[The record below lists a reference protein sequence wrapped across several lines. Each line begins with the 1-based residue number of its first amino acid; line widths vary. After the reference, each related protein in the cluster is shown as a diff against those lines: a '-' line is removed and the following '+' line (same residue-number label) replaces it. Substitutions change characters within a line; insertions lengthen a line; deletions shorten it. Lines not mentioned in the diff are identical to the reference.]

1 MSKRRKKWHECNV
14 VQAGESAVHLWQ
26 FHASERRFALKSE
39 TAETEG
45 KPLSKKAVHKTWRN
59 LLQPKLNI
67 AWLPESRAFLR
78 TLQMPE
84 CEAAELRQ
92 MLEFQLEKVSP
103 LPVGQIVWSYETIPS
118 AEEGQITALVI
129 LAEAAAVETHL
140 EELESAGYQPDRL
153 EVPWCHELLTL
164 DFRAD
169 QLWIRLGKQ
178 GESVVALSAW
188 ILNQTLRHA
197 AIARLPNTEEGR
209 QSLAKQLERTAW
221 TGEME
226 GWLRRL
232 PPAKLCLSPEC
243 DEQQWGDAL
252 QFWPTK
258 PAQTQAAPP
267 PQELAVLSARRA
279 VRRESRAD
287 LLPEARRTRYRQQHT
302 DRMWMKGIGAAIL
315 LYAFGVIVY
324 LAVLEWT
331 RRESDQLQAQA
342 RTTALAYTN
351 VLKLQAKVEVLQ
363 EQMDLKF
370 SALDCL
376 REVSKALPAELTL
389 DDFNFT
395 GRALTI
401 HGTVSAA
408 DSDKVAE
415 YHRALVDAQ
424 AGESKLFRFVSA
436 PNTRLSPGRG
446 AAGKF
451 RWDFECEL
459 ERTGL

>member
-1 MSKRRKKWHECNV
+1 MSKRKKKWHECNV
-14 VQAGESAVHLWQ
+14 AQAGESAIHLWQ

-39 TAETEG
+39 ITETKG
-45 KPLSKKAVHKTWRN
+45 NHLSKKAVHKTWRN
-59 LLQPKLNI
+59 LIQPKLNI
-67 AWLPESRAFLR
+67 AWLPENQAFLR
-78 TLQMPE
+78 TLPMPE
-84 CEAAELRQ
+84 CEAEELRQ

-103 LPVGQIVWSYETIPS
+103 LPVGQIVWSYETLPA

-129 LAEAAAVETHL
+129 VAEAAAIETHL

-153 EVPWCHELLTL
+153 EVSWCHQLLTL
-164 DFRAD
+164 DLSAD

-178 GESVVALSAW
+178 GENVVALSAW
-188 ILNQTLRHA
+188 VLNQTLRHA
-197 AIARLPNTEEGR
+197 AIARLPDTEEGR
-209 QSLAKQLERTAW
+209 QSLAKQLEQTAW

-226 GWLRRL
+226 GWLSRL
-232 PPAKLCLSPEC
+232 PPINLCLSPEC
-243 DEQQWGDAL
+243 AGQWGDSS
-252 QFWPTK
+252 QFWPAR
-258 PAQTQAAPP
+258 PAQTQTAPSP
-267 PQELAVLSARRA
+267 RGLAVLSARRA
-279 VRRESRAD
+279 VRGESQAD

-315 LYAFGVIVY
+315 LYVFGVIVY

-342 RTTALAYTN
+342 RTTALTYTN

-370 SALDCL
+370 SALECL
-376 REVSKALPAELTL
+376 RVVSERLPAELTL
-389 DDFNFT
+389 SDFNFT

-424 AGESKLFRFVSA
+424 SGESRLFRFVSA
-436 PNTRLSPGRG
+436 PNTRLLPGQG
-446 AAGKF
+446 AAGNF

>member
-1 MSKRRKKWHECNV
+1 MSKRKKKWHECNI
-14 VQAGESAVHLWQ
+14 VQAEESAIHLWQ

-39 TAETEG
+39 IAETKG

-59 LLQPKLNI
+59 LIQPKLNI
-67 AWLPESRAFLR
+67 AWLPEDRAFLR
-78 TLQMPE
+78 AIPMPE
-84 CEAAELRQ
+84 CEAEELRQ

-103 LPVGQIVWSYETIPS
+103 LPVGQIVWSYETLPA
-118 AEEGQITALVI
+118 AEEGQITALIIV
-129 LAEAAAVETHL
+129 AEAAAIETHL

-164 DFRAD
+164 DLGAD
-169 QLWIRLGKQ
+169 QLWIRLGKR

-188 ILNQTLRHA
+188 VLDQALRHA
-197 AIARLPNTEEGR
+197 AIARLPDTEEGR

-226 GWLRRL
+226 GWLSR
-232 PPAKLCLSPEC
+232 PPPINLCRSPEC
-243 DEQQWGDAL
+243 DGQWSEAL
-252 QFWPTK
+252 QFWPTSL
-258 PAQTQAAPP
+258 AQTQAAPP
-267 PQELAVLSARRA
+267 RKLAVLSAQRA
-279 VRRESRAD
+279 IRGESQAD
-287 LLPEARRTRYRQQHT
+287 LLPETRRTRYRQQHT

-315 LYAFGVIVY
+315 LYVFGVIVY

-342 RTTALAYTN
+342 QTTALAYTN

-370 SALDCL
+370 SALECL
-376 REVSKALPAELTL
+376 RVVSEKLPAELTL
-389 DDFNFT
+389 ADFNFT
-395 GRALTI
+395 GKSLTI

-424 AGESKLFRFVSA
+424 AGEAKLFRSVSA
-436 PNTRLSPGRG
+436 PNTRSSPGRNASG
-446 AAGKF
+446 NF

>member
-1 MSKRRKKWHECNV
+1 MSKRKKKWHECNV
-14 VQAGESAVHLWQ
+14 AQAGESAVHLWQ
-26 FHASERRFALKSE
+26 FHASERRFAIKSE
-39 TAETEG
+39 ITEAKG
-45 KPLSKKAVHKTWRN
+45 KALSKKAVHKTWRN
-59 LLQPKLNI
+59 LIQPKLNI
-67 AWLPESRAFLR
+67 AWLPEDRVFLR

-118 AEEGQITALVI
+118 AEEGQITALAIV
-129 LAEAAAVETHL
+129 AEAAAVETHL
-140 EELESAGYQPDRL
+140 EELEGAGYQPDRL

-164 DFRAD
+164 DFGAD

-178 GESVVALSAW
+178 GEGVVVLSAW

-197 AIARLPNTEEGR
+197 ALARLPDTEEGR

-226 GWLRRL
+226 GWLRRW
-232 PPAKLCLSPEC
+232 PPINLRRPPEC
-243 DEQQWGDAL
+243 DGGWSDAL
-252 QFWPTK
+252 QFWPAS
-258 PAQTQAAPP
+258 PAQMQSAPP
-267 PQELAVLSARRA
+267 PRELAVLSAQRA
-279 VRRESRAD
+279 VRGESQAN
-287 LLPEARRTRYRQQHT
+287 LLPETRRTRYRQQHV
-302 DRMWMKGIGAAIL
+302 DRMWMRGIGGAIL

-370 SALDCL
+370 SALECL
-376 REVSKALPAELTL
+376 LEVSKALPAELTL
-389 DDFNFT
+389 ADFNFT
-395 GRALTI
+395 GKTLTI
-401 HGTVSAA
+401 HGTVPAT

-415 YHRALVDAQ
+415 YHRALVNAQ
-424 AGESKLFRFVSA
+424 SGEANLFRSVSA
-436 PNTRLSPGRG
+436 PKTRSSPGRN
-446 AAGKF
+446 AAGNF
-451 RWDFECEL
+451 IWDFECEL
-459 ERTGL
+459 ERTGLQ

>member
-1 MSKRRKKWHECNV
+1 MSKRKKKWHECNV
-14 VQAGESAVHLWQ
+14 VQAGESALHLWQ

-39 TAETEG
+39 ITETKG

-59 LLQPKLNI
+59 LIQPKLNI
-67 AWLPESRAFLR
+67 AWLPENQAFLR
-78 TLQMPE
+78 ILQMPE
-84 CEAAELRQ
+84 CESAELRQ

-129 LAEAAAVETHL
+129 VAESAAVETHL
-140 EELESAGYQPDRL
+140 EKLESAGYQPDRL

-164 DFRAD
+164 DLSAD

-178 GESVVALSAW
+178 GENIVALSAW
-188 ILNQTLRHA
+188 VLNQTLRHA
-197 AIARLPNTEEGR
+197 AVARLPDTEEGR
-209 QSLAKQLERTAW
+209 KSLAKQLEQTAW

-226 GWLRRL
+226 GWLSRL
-232 PPAKLCLSPEC
+232 PPAKLRYPPEC
-243 DEQQWGDAL
+243 DSRWSDAVQL
-252 QFWPTK
+252 WPAS
-258 PAQTQAAPP
+258 PAQTQVAPP
-267 PQELAVLSARRA
+267 PQELAVLSAQRA
-279 VRRESRAD
+279 IRGESQAD
-287 LLPEARRTRYRQQHT
+287 LLPETSRTRYRQQHT
-302 DRMWMKGIGAAIL
+302 DRMWMKGIAAGIL
-315 LYAFGVIVY
+315 LYVFGVIVY

-331 RRESDQLQAQA
+331 RLESDKLQAQV

-370 SALDCL
+370 SALECL
-376 REVSKALPAELTL
+376 HTISKNLPTELTL
-389 DDFNFT
+389 ASFNFT
-395 GRALTI
+395 GKTLTI
-401 HGTVSAA
+401 YGTVSAT

-424 AGESKLFRFVSA
+424 AGERELFRSVSA
-436 PNTRLSPGRG
+436 PNTRSSPGRN

>member
-1 MSKRRKKWHECNV
+1 MSKRKKKWHECNV
-14 VQAGESAVHLWQ
+14 VQAGESDLHLWQ
-26 FHASERRFALKSE
+26 FYASDRRFALKSE
-39 TAETEG
+39 IAETEG
-45 KPLSKKAVHKTWRN
+45 KRLPQKAVHKTWRN
-59 LLQPKLNI
+59 LIQPKLNI
-67 AWLPESRAFLR
+67 AWLPENQSFLR

-118 AEEGQITALVI
+118 AEEGQLTALVI
-129 LAEAAAVETHL
+129 VAEAAAVETHL
-140 EELESAGYQPDRL
+140 EKLESAGYQPDRL

-164 DFRAD
+164 DLSAD

-197 AIARLPNTEEGR
+197 AIARLPDTEEGR

-226 GWLRRL
+226 GWLSRL
-232 PPAKLCLSPEC
+232 PPAKLRLPPEC
-243 DEQQWGDAL
+243 DGRWSDAL
-252 QFWPTK
+252 QLGPAN
-258 PAQTQAAPP
+258 PAQTQVAPP

-279 VRRESRAD
+279 VRGESQAN
-287 LLPEARRTRYRQQHT
+287 LLPETRRTRYRQQIT
-302 DRMWMKGIGAAIL
+302 DRMWMKGIAAAIL
-315 LYAFGVIVY
+315 LYVFGVIVY

-331 RRESDQLQAQA
+331 RQESDKLQAQV

-370 SALDCL
+370 SALECL
-376 REVSKALPAELTL
+376 RVISERLPAELTL
-389 DDFNFT
+389 AAFNFT
-395 GRALTI
+395 GKSLTI
-401 HGTVSAA
+401 HGTVSAT

-424 AGESKLFRFVSA
+424 ADEVKLFRSVSA
-436 PNTRLSPGRG
+436 PNTRSSPGRNASG
-446 AAGKF
+446 NF

>member
-1 MSKRRKKWHECNV
+1 MSKRKKKWHECNV
-14 VQAGESAVHLWQ
+14 VQAGESAIHLWQ

-39 TAETEG
+39 ITETEG
-45 KPLSKKAVHKTWRN
+45 KRLPQKSVHKTWRN
-59 LLQPKLNI
+59 LIQPKLNI
-67 AWLPESRAFLR
+67 AWLPENQAFLR

-129 LAEAAAVETHL
+129 VAEAAAVETHL
-140 EELESAGYQPDRL
+140 EKLENAGYQPDRL

-164 DFRAD
+164 DLNAD
-169 QLWIRLGKQ
+169 QLWIRLEKQ
-178 GESVVALSAW
+178 GESVVALCAW

-197 AIARLPNTEEGR
+197 AVARLPDTEEGR
-209 QSLAKQLERTAW
+209 KSLAKQLERTAW

-226 GWLRRL
+226 GWLSRL
-232 PPAKLCLSPEC
+232 PPAKLRYQTEC
-243 DEQQWGDAL
+243 DGRWSDAMQL
-252 QFWPTK
+252 WPASST
-258 PAQTQAAPP
+258 QTQVAPP
-267 PQELAVLSARRA
+267 PQELAILSAQRA
-279 VRRESRAD
+279 VRGESQAD
-287 LLPEARRTRYRQQHT
+287 LLPETSRTRYRQQHT
-302 DRMWMKGIGAAIL
+302 DRMWMKGIAAGIL
-315 LYAFGVIVY
+315 LYVFGVIVY

-331 RRESDQLQAQA
+331 RRESDNLQAEV

-370 SALDCL
+370 SALECL
-376 REVSKALPAELTL
+376 LEVSKALPAELTL
-389 DDFNFT
+389 ADFNFT
-395 GRALTI
+395 GKTLTI
-401 HGTVSAA
+401 HGTVPAT

-415 YHRALVDAQ
+415 YHRALVNAQ
-424 AGESKLFRFVSA
+424 SGEANLFRSVSA
-436 PNTRLSPGRG
+436 PNTRSSPGRNATG
-446 AAGKF
+446 NF
-451 RWDFECEL
+451 RWNFECEL

>member
-1 MSKRRKKWHECNV
+1 MSKRKKKWHECNV
-14 VQAGESAVHLWQ
+14 VQSGESAIRLWQ
-26 FHASERRFALKSE
+26 FHASDRRFALKSE
-39 TAETEG
+39 IAETEG
-45 KPLSKKAVHKTWRN
+45 KRLPQKAIHKTWRN
-59 LLQPKLNI
+59 LIQPKLNI
-67 AWLPESRAFLR
+67 AWLPENQAFLR

-84 CEAAELRQ
+84 CEAVELRQ

-103 LPVGQIVWSYETIPS
+103 LPVGQIVWSYETITS

-129 LAEAAAVETHL
+129 VAEAAAVETHL
-140 EELESAGYQPDRL
+140 EKLESSGYQPDRL

-164 DFRAD
+164 DLSAD

-178 GESVVALSAW
+178 GEGVVALSAW

-197 AIARLPNTEEGR
+197 AIARLPDTEEGR

-226 GWLRRL
+226 GWLSRL
-232 PPAKLCLSPEC
+232 PPAKLRHPPEC
-243 DEQQWGDAL
+243 DGRWIDAL
-252 QFWPTK
+252 QLGPAS
-258 PAQTQAAPP
+258 PAQTQVAPP

-279 VRRESRAD
+279 VRGESQAD
-287 LLPEARRTRYRQQHT
+287 LLTETRRTHYRQQLT
-302 DRMWMKGIGAAIL
+302 DRMWMKGIAAAIL
-315 LYAFGVIVY
+315 LYVFGVIVY

-331 RRESDQLQAQA
+331 RQESDKLQAQV

-370 SALDCL
+370 SALECL
-376 REVSKALPAELTL
+376 RVISERLPAELTL
-389 DDFNFT
+389 AAFNFT
-395 GRALTI
+395 GKSLTI
-401 HGTVSAA
+401 HGTVSAT

-424 AGESKLFRFVSA
+424 AGEAKLFRSVSA
-436 PNTRLSPGRG
+436 PNTRSSPGRN
-446 AAGKF
+446 AAGNF